1 MQCTPEEDRER
12 REALY
17 SFLLARGDKWT
28 SMEQTTDSI
37 PMYPTYTRSTY
48 HNSTARRLL
57 TRDIEA
63 VNSSDKFEKI
73 IVSGKYGI
81 KLANENDFQKFL
93 KSEFGEIFRKLRRVR
108 RIAQKGSR
116 DQQIDLEGQVREAF
130 LAEWL
135 MEGGEEDENCSPE

>member
-108 RIAQKGSR
+108 TIARKGSK
-116 DQQIDLEGQVREAF
+116 DQQIDLEGQRKTHVLKERR
-130 LAEWL
+130 
-135 MEGGEEDENCSPE
+135 

>member
-1 MQCTPEEDRER
+1 MLFTPEENRAR
-12 REALY
+12 QEALY
-17 SFLLARGDKWT
+17 DFLLARGDKWT

-63 VNSSDKFEKI
+63 VNSADKFEKI

-108 RIAQKGSR
+108 TIARKGSK
-116 DQQIDLEGQVREAF
+116 DQQIDLEGQIREAF
-130 LAEWL
+130 L
-135 MEGGEEDENCSPE
+135 GGD

>member
-57 TRDIEA
+57 TRDIES
-63 VNSSDKFEKI
+63 VNSADKFEKI

-93 KSEFGEIFRKLRRVR
+93 KSEFKEIFAKLRRVR
-108 RIAQKGSR
+108 TIARKGSH

-135 MEGGEEDENCSPE
+135 MEGGKEDENCSPE

>member
-1 MQCTPEEDRER
+1 MQYTPEEDRER

-93 KSEFGEIFRKLRRVR
+93 KSEFGEIFRKLKRVR
-108 RIAQKGSR
+108 TIARKGSR
-116 DQQIDLEGQVREAF
+116 DQQLDLEGQIREAF
-130 LAEWL
+130 L
-135 MEGGEEDENCSPE
+135 GGD

>member
-1 MQCTPEEDRER
+1 MQYTPEEDRER

-81 KLANENDFQKFL
+81 KLANENDFQRFL
-93 KSEFGEIFRKLRRVR
+93 KSEFGEIFRKLKRVR
-108 RIAQKGSR
+108 TIARKGSR
-116 DQQIDLEGQVREAF
+116 DQQINLEGQIREAF
-130 LAEWL
+130 L
-135 MEGGEEDENCSPE
+135 GDDYG

>member
-1 MQCTPEEDRER
+1 MQYTPEEDRER

-108 RIAQKGSR
+108 TIARKGSR
-116 DQQIDLEGQVREAF
+116 DQQLDLEGQIREAF
-130 LAEWL
+130 L
-135 MEGGEEDENCSPE
+135 GDDYG

>member
-1 MQCTPEEDRER
+1 MLFTPEENRAR
-12 REALY
+12 QEALY
-17 SFLLARGDKWT
+17 DFLLARGDKWT

-63 VNSSDKFEKI
+63 VNASEKFEKI
-73 IVSGKYGI
+73 IISGNKGI

-93 KSEFGEIFRKLRRVR
+93 KTEFGEIFRKLKRVR
-108 RIAQKGSR
+108 LIASKGGR
-116 DQQIDLEGQVREAF
+116 DQQIDLEGQIREAF
-130 LAEWL
+130 L
-135 MEGGEEDENCSPE
+135 GGE

>member
-1 MQCTPEEDRER
+1 MQYTPEEDRER

-93 KSEFGEIFRKLRRVR
+93 KSEFGEIFRKLKRVR
-108 RIAQKGSR
+108 TIARKGSR
-116 DQQIDLEGQVREAF
+116 DQQLDLEGQIREAF
-130 LAEWL
+130 L
-135 MEGGEEDENCSPE
+135 GDEYG

>member
-63 VNSSDKFEKI
+63 VNSADKFEKI

-108 RIAQKGSR
+108 TIARKGSK
-116 DQQIDLEGQVREAF
+116 DQQIDLEGQIREAF
-130 LAEWL
+130 L
-135 MEGGEEDENCSPE
+135 GGD

>member
-1 MQCTPEEDRER
+1 MQYTPEEDRER

-28 SMEQTTDSI
+28 SMEQVTDSI

-63 VNSSDKFEKI
+63 VNSADKFEKI
-73 IVSGKYGI
+73 IVSGKCGI

-108 RIAQKGSR
+108 TIARKGSK
-116 DQQIDLEGQVREAF
+116 DQQIDLEGQIREAF
-130 LAEWL
+130 L
-135 MEGGEEDENCSPE
+135 GGD

>member
-1 MQCTPEEDRER
+1 MQYTPEEDRER

-81 KLANENDFQKFL
+81 KLANENEFQKFL

-108 RIAQKGSR
+108 TIARKGSK
-116 DQQIDLEGQVREAF
+116 DQQIDFEGQVREAF
-130 LAEWL
+130 L
-135 MEGGEEDENCSPE
+135 GGD

>member
-1 MQCTPEEDRER
+1 
-12 REALY
+12 
-17 SFLLARGDKWT
+17 
-28 SMEQTTDSI
+28 MEQTTDSI

-63 VNSSDKFEKI
+63 VNSADKFEKI

-108 RIAQKGSR
+108 TIARKGSK
-116 DQQIDLEGQVREAF
+116 DQQIDLEGQIREAF
-130 LAEWL
+130 L
-135 MEGGEEDENCSPE
+135 GGD

>member
-1 MQCTPEEDRER
+1 MQYTPEEDRER

-108 RIAQKGSR
+108 TIARKGSK
-116 DQQIDLEGQVREAF
+116 DQQIDLEGKIREAF
-130 LAEWL
+130 L
-135 MEGGEEDENCSPE
+135 GGD

>member
-63 VNSSDKFEKI
+63 VNSADKFEKI

-108 RIAQKGSR
+108 TMARKGSK
-116 DQQIDLEGQVREAF
+116 DQQIDLEGQIREAF
-130 LAEWL
+130 L
-135 MEGGEEDENCSPE
+135 GGD

>member
-1 MQCTPEEDRER
+1 MQHTPEEDRER

-28 SMEQTTDSI
+28 SMEQATDSI

-108 RIAQKGSR
+108 TIARKGSR
-116 DQQIDLEGQVREAF
+116 DQQLDLEGQIREAF
-130 LAEWL
+130 L
-135 MEGGEEDENCSPE
+135 GGD

>member
-1 MQCTPEEDRER
+1 MQYTPEEDRER

-108 RIAQKGSR
+108 TIARKGSK
-116 DQQIDLEGQVREAF
+116 DQQIDLEGQIREAF
-130 LAEWL
+130 L
-135 MEGGEEDENCSPE
+135 GGD

>member
-1 MQCTPEEDRER
+1 MLFTPEENRAR
-12 REALY
+12 QEALY
-17 SFLLARGDKWT
+17 DFLLARGDKWT

-48 HNSTARRLL
+48 HNSTSRRLL

-63 VNSSDKFEKI
+63 VNSADKFEKI

-93 KSEFGEIFRKLRRVR
+93 KSEFGEIFRKLKRVR
-108 RIAQKGSR
+108 TIARKGSR
-116 DQQIDLEGQVREAF
+116 DQQIDLEGQVRDAF
-130 LAEWL
+130 LSEWL
-135 MEGGEEDENCSPE
+135 MD

>member
-1 MQCTPEEDRER
+1 MQYTPEEDRER

-108 RIAQKGSR
+108 TIARKGSR
-116 DQQIDLEGQVREAF
+116 DQQLDLEGQIREAF
-130 LAEWL
+130 L
-135 MEGGEEDENCSPE
+135 GGD